1 MKYENICK
9 AILKKAKEEK
19 TDYRD
24 LMREWINL
32 FEKTRV
38 VGWNR
43 DEFFDCMIKIRK
55 ERKGNGNKIH
65 KQKM

>member
-1 MKYENICK
+1 MKYENICN

-19 TDYRD
+19 SDYRN
-24 LMREWINL
+24 LLREWIML

-43 DEFFDCMIKIRK
+43 DEFFDCFIKCKK
-55 ERKGNGNKIH
+55 EVKK
-65 KQKM
+65 